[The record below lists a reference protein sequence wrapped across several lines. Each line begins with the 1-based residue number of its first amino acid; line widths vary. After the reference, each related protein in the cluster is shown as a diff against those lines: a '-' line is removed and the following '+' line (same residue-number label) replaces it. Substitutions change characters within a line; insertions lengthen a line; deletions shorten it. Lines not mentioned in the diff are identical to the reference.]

1 MRRSSGICRRSANS
15 RGASAAAGV
24 YCITLETVGEAL
36 DAMKTLPLGHTDIV
50 SVSVARAKKAG
61 PYHMMM
67 GQNPVYILS
76 ADGVPDGQ
84 QE

>member
-1 MRRSSGICRRSANS
+1 
-15 RGASAAAGV
+15 
-24 YCITLETVGEAL
+24 
-36 DAMKTLPLGHTDIV
+36 
-50 SVSVARAKKAG
+50 VARAKKAG